1 MKGKIVLVPF
11 PFTDLTT
18 TKLRPALVI
27 YEGEK
32 DVVLAFISSKAPF
45 ELSEADILITKNHA
59 GFRRTGLKVDSVI
72 RLDKVATV
80 LKDLIVGE
88 LGELDEELRREVNQK
103 LRKRFFLILSG

>member
-1 MKGKIVLVPF
+1 
-11 PFTDLTT
+11 
-18 TKLRPALVI
+18 
-27 YEGEK
+27 
-32 DVVLAFISSKAPF
+32 
-45 ELSEADILITKNHA
+45 LITKNHA